1 MSEAKEMNELL
12 SSLNAC
18 KEAILWAKNKS
29 WKEVY
34 ETCPRDDWLL
44 WLFART
50 NPDDL
55 ELLIS
60 VKNRCDNTV
69 RHLITDEVS
78 RNGAYVAYA
87 AKKSNQKKT
96 ADICRKYLPFEI
108 WNIKK
113 ESEKDHRSKSGSYKM
128 QFVGISKERKEV

>member
-1 MSEAKEMNELL
+1 MSGVNKMSEAKEMNELL
-12 SSLNAC
+12 SSLGAC
-18 KEAILWAKNKS
+18 REAMIWSKNKS

-34 ETCPRDDWLL
+34 ETCPRGDWLL

-50 NPDDL
+50 NPDDS

-60 VKNRCDNTV
+60 VKNRCANTV
-69 RHLITDEVS
+69 RHLITKEIS
-78 RNGAYVAYA
+78 RNAATAYA
-87 AKKSNQKKT
+87 AYAAAYAAYAAAIAKKSNQMET

-113 ESEKDHRSKSGSYKM
+113 ES
-128 QFVGISKERKEV
+128 GIK